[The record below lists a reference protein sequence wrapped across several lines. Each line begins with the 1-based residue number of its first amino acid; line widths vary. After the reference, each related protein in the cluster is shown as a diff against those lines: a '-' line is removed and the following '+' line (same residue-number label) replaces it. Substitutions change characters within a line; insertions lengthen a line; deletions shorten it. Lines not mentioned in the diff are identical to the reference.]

1 MNTLELFNESL
12 EMVAEEFTKISN
24 GDTSTAPEI
33 VALLMLNT
41 SAIGAKLVEEGFSDE
56 EVSKMIDDK
65 LDPIV
70 GGTEWWQKAN
80 LMNS

>member
-1 MNTLELFNESL
+1 MKMNTLELFNESL

-24 GDTSTAPEI
+24 GDTSTPPEI

-41 SAIGAKLVEEGFSDE
+41 SASGAKLVEEGFSDT

-70 GGTEWWQKAN
+70 GGKE
-80 LMNS
+80 

>member
-1 MNTLELFNESL
+1 MNTLELFNVSL

-24 GDTSTAPEI
+24 GDTSTTPES

-41 SAIGAKLVEEGFSDE
+41 SALGAKLVKEGFSDT

-70 GGTEWWQKAN
+70 GGTE
-80 LMNS
+80 

>member
-1 MNTLELFNESL
+1 MKMNTLELFNESL

-24 GDTSTAPEI
+24 GDTSTTPEI

-41 SAIGAKLVEEGFSDE
+41 SAIGAKLVEEGFSDA

-70 GGTEWWQKAN
+70 GGTE
-80 LMNS
+80 

>member
-24 GDTSTAPEI
+24 GDTSTTPEI

-41 SAIGAKLVEEGFSDE
+41 SAIGAKLVEEGFSDA

-70 GGTEWWQKAN
+70 GGTE
-80 LMNS
+80 